1 MKKIIYNKYLLH
13 ACVKKRI
20 RYILFE
26 SSTENNMNKRINQAT
41 TVLDYIY
48 NRYLM

>member
-1 MKKIIYNKYLLH
+1 MKKIIYNKYLLY

-26 SSTENNMNKRINQAT
+26 YSTENSMNRHISQAT
-41 TVLDYIY
+41 TVLEYIY
-48 NRYLM
+48 ITDT